1 MLTDQIF
8 SYLLALR
15 EMLTRKVHM
24 EQINISR
31 RYLNP
36 EEVATYL
43 GIGRSKAYSAMKAGE
58 IPCVRIGKLLRV
70 SFDALKDWETQNL
83 NKPGTASHR
92 TPARSRVKR
101 ASAIKNETGTRR
113 AS

>member
-1 MLTDQIF
+1 
-8 SYLLALR
+8 
-15 EMLTRKVHM
+15 M
-24 EQINISR
+24 EQLNISR

-58 IPCVRIGKLLRV
+58 IPCIRIGKMLRV
-70 SFDALKDWETQNL
+70 SLDALKEWETQNS
-83 NKPGTASHR
+83 NKPCNASHR

-101 ASAIKNETGTRR
+101 ASAIKNDTAKRR